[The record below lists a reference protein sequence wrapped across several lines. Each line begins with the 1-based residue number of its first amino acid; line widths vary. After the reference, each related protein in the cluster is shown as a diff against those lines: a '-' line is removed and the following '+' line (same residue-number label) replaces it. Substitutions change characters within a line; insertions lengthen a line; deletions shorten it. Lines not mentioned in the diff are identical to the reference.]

1 MRRSTQLVGASQFI
15 MPHIANDLY
24 QSDEAR
30 WSALMS
36 SAQSGNESD
45 YRLLLSELSAVIIRY
60 LHSRIGEHDFIED
73 CVQESL
79 IALHK
84 ARHTYDP
91 ARRFRPWMFAIV
103 KHKAIDML
111 RHDRGRKDLVE
122 TGQTPLDT
130 VAEPLDDDAS
140 GQLMGGLAPDDR
152 QAITLT
158 KIIGLSNAEAAGQLS
173 ISESAMKVRVHRA
186 IHRLK
191 RLMEADVA

>member
-1 MRRSTQLVGASQFI
+1 MRRSTLVVGASPFI
-15 MPHIANDLY
+15 MPYMANDLY

-30 WSALMS
+30 WSLLMA
-36 SAQSGNESD
+36 SAQSGNEAD
-45 YRLLLSELSAVIIRY
+45 YRLLLSELSAVINRY

-79 IALHK
+79 MSIHK

-91 ARRFRPWMFAIV
+91 SRRFRPWLFAIV

-111 RHDRGRKDLVE
+111 RRDHARKGMVE
-122 TGQTPLDT
+122 TGQSVLDS
-130 VAEPLDDDAS
+130 AAAPLDDDAS
-140 GQLMGGLAPDDR
+140 GQLMDSLAPQDR

-158 KIIGLSNAEAAGQLS
+158 KIIGLTNAEAAGQLS